1 MPDFLLYG
9 LTATHTRLFRC
20 LDDLTDDEA
29 RRSPAGG
36 LSPIIWQAGHL
47 ALTDFNFARR
57 ADGRSAAPDGY
68 GDLFK
73 PGTGGE
79 AAYPSLAE
87 VKDALQR
94 GQQALEAV
102 ARTADLSVPVD
113 APSYKTVGEMLIFTY
128 YHRGYHIGKITTL
141 RALLKKPRLFG

>member
-1 MPDFLLYG
+1 MRDFLLYG

-20 LDDLTDDEA
+20 LDDLTEDEA

-47 ALTDFNFARR
+47 ALSDFGSARR

-79 AAYPSLAE
+79 APYPSLADVTE
-87 VKDALQR
+87 ALR
-94 GQQALEAV
+94 RAQQALEAA
-102 ARTADLSVPVD
+102 ARTADLSAPVD
-113 APSYKTVGEMLIFTY
+113 APNYKTVGEMLIFNS